1 MTEYS
6 SGLFYN
12 KSDLK
17 MKLYTLG
24 GYNEVGKNMTAIEV
38 RDEIIILDM
47 GYNVE
52 ELIGMEN
59 PVESTATKNLIHSG
73 VIPNDKKIYRQREKV
88 KGIVIGH
95 GHLDHVGAVAK
106 MAGSYNCPIFAS
118 PYTMKI
124 VEEQIQQDNKEV
136 KNERIV
142 LKPGK
147 IHNLTSK
154 FAIEFVKVTHS
165 IPDTMLTVLHTP
177 EGRVAYGLDFRI
189 DRSPVLGGTVDFDRL
204 EKIGSEGLKILI
216 GDSTRVADRGV
227 SSTESSVKEHLQFR
241 FDQLYDD
248 RSAIVVTTFSSHIER
263 LKSILEVNSGRRKVA
278 FIGRSLKDYTQP
290 AEDLGYLNLKDI
302 EIASYRDEVNDLFE
316 KIGENREEWLIVCTG
331 NQGEENSVLERLSK
345 DQYPFQLQ
353 EGDHVIFSSSTIPT
367 LINKADRYRLEKNL
381 KKKDVNLHLDI
392 HASGH
397 GHREDLRLLI
407 QTLKPEI
414 MIPGHGD
421 IHKLAEHAKL
431 AQEEGYKLNE
441 NLFICENGNVLEF

>member
-1 MTEYS
+1 
-6 SGLFYN
+6 
-12 KSDLK
+12 
-17 MKLYTLG
+17 MKLYTIG

-38 RDEIIILDM
+38 RDEIVILDM
-47 GYNVE
+47 GYHME
-52 ELIGMEN
+52 ELIDMEN
-59 PVESTATKNLIHSG
+59 PVESTATKSLIHSG
-73 VIPNDKKIYRQREKV
+73 VIANDRELYKQKEKV

-95 GHLDHVGAVAK
+95 GHLDHVGAIAK

-124 VEEQIQQDNKEV
+124 IEEQISQDDKEV

-142 LKPGK
+142 LEPGK

-177 EGRVAYGLDFRI
+177 DGRVAYGLDFRI
-189 DRSPVLGGTVDFDRL
+189 DRNPVLGNTVDYERL
-204 EKIGSEGLKILI
+204 DELGSQGIKILV
-216 GDSTRVADRGV
+216 GDSTRVADRGA
-227 SSTESSVKEHLQFR
+227 SSTESAVKEQLQFK
-241 FDQLYDD
+241 FDQLYED

-263 LKSILEVNSGRRKVA
+263 LKSILEVNGGRRKVA

-290 AEDLGYLNLKDI
+290 AEDLGYLDLKGI
-302 EIASYRDEVNDLFE
+302 QVASYRDEVNELFE
-316 KIGENREEWLIVCTG
+316 KIGENREKWLIVCTG

-353 EGDHVIFSSSTIPT
+353 KGDHVIFSSSTIPT

-381 KKKDVNLHLDI
+381 KKKDVSLHLDI

-407 QTLKPEI
+407 QTLEPEI
-414 MIPGHGD
+414 MIPAHGD

-431 AQEEGYKLNE
+431 AQEEGYELNK
-441 NLFICENGNVLEF
+441 NLFICENGGVLEL

>member
-1 MTEYS
+1 
-6 SGLFYN
+6 
-12 KSDLK
+12 
-17 MKLYTLG
+17 MKLHTVG

-47 GYNVE
+47 GYHME
-52 ELIGMEN
+52 ELIDMEN
-59 PVESTATKNLIHSG
+59 PVESTATKNLIQSG
-73 VIPNDKKIYRQREKV
+73 VIPNDSEIYQQREKV

-124 VEEQIQQDNKEV
+124 IEEQIRQDDKEV

-142 LKPGK
+142 LDPGK

-177 EGRVAYGLDFRI
+177 EGRLAYGLDFRI
-189 DRSPVLGGTVDFDRL
+189 DRNPVLGDNVDFERL
-204 EKIGSEGLKILI
+204 DELGRQGIKILV

-227 SSTESSVKEHLQFR
+227 SSTESEVKEQLQFKL
-241 FDQLYDD
+241 DQLYDNP
-248 RSAIVVTTFSSHIER
+248 SALVITTFSSHIER

-290 AEDLGYLNLKDI
+290 AEELGYLNLKDV
-302 EIASYRDEVNDLFE
+302 ELASYRDEVNGLFE
-316 KIGENREEWLIVCTG
+316 KIRENREEWLIVCTG

-353 EGDHVIFSSSTIPT
+353 PGDHVIFSSSTIPT
-367 LINKADRYRLEKNL
+367 LINRADRYRLEKNL
-381 KKKDVNLHLDI
+381 KKKGVSLHLDI

-421 IHKLAEHAKL
+421 IHKLAEHAEL
-431 AQEEGYKLNE
+431 AQEEGYKLNK
-441 NLFICENGNVLEF
+441 NLFICENGGVLEL